1 MSSATKIRGVGGK
14 HKLFATDTN
23 LQIFVYLFDSMS
35 VWGASALKRSKQKQ
49 IGPKSIARVYADVN
63 QHRAKEY
70 WDYEAL
76 NITYGFGR
84 ETKGFF

>member
-1 MSSATKIRGVGGK
+1 
-14 HKLFATDTN
+14 
-23 LQIFVYLFDSMS
+23 MS